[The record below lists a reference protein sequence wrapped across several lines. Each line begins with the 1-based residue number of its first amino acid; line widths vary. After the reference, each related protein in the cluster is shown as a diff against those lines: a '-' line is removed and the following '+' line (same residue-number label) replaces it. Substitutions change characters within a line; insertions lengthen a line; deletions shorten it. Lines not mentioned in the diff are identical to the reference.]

1 MLTGFMVGYI
11 PQYYYIAYTF
21 VSYLVE
27 PLQSVLIINEVC
39 RICMCIDRYN
49 PHILIVHTLILY
61 NPEHFRDLVKF
72 LSIPFAESCSTHR
85 LSLVFL
91 QENKLSLFFTR
102 LLLLYN
108 ISDPCLS
115 VAALL

>member
-1 MLTGFMVGYI
+1 MYI
-11 PQYYYIAYTF
+11 PQSHDTTHVYIVVTTHKHK
-21 VSYLVE
+21 VHNQIQSSY
-27 PLQSVLIINEVC
+27 
-39 RICMCIDRYN
+39 
-49 PHILIVHTLILY
+49 ILISTLILTIITLTI
-61 NPEHFRDLVKF
+61 HLRDLVKF

-108 ISDPCLS
+108 ISNPCLS

>member
-1 MLTGFMVGYI
+1 
-11 PQYYYIAYTF
+11 
-21 VSYLVE
+21 
-27 PLQSVLIINEVC
+27 
-39 RICMCIDRYN
+39 MCIDRYN
-49 PHILIVHTLILY
+49 PHIIIIILISTLILTIITLTIHFK
-61 NPEHFRDLVKF
+61 HFRDLVKF

-108 ISDPCLS
+108 ISNPCLS